1 MMVETPFPNIIENLQ
16 IIGLLYDVVGIGV
29 LGIPALRRMTTEI
42 AAQAGTYWNYNSELA
57 KGLSEARV
65 DTVAGSCLLIIG
77 FLIQAAGISGIQAP
91 WICGALLIGLLA
103 LFIVLWLAFGRRS
116 VAHMLLQR
124 VERRLERTKH
134 EKG

>member
-1 MMVETPFPNIIENLQ
+1 MIETHLQQIAENLQ

-42 AAQAGTYWNYNSELA
+42 AAQAGTYWGYNSQLA

-77 FLIQAAGISGIQAP
+77 FLIQAAGVWGLQGP
-91 WICGALLIGLLA
+91 WICGAFLVGLLT
-103 LFIVLWLAFGRRS
+103 LFLVLWLSAGRRYL
-116 VAHMLLQR
+116 AAKLLKR
-124 VERRLERTKH
+124 VKRQLEREEGEGH
-134 EKG
+134 